1 MNWQTIPLIVTSVTS
16 VKLVPVIWIG
26 SIGLPLSGLKPTIVG
41 GGRIVKFVEEV
52 TLPQGVVITSRPV
65 VAPAGIWTTT
75 VEAVFVCNERVEP
88 FSVTELDSSRLVPEI
103 VTTPLA
109 TVVAGVKLEIV
120 GGNFNVKAV
129 ELVEDPTGLEIVILS
144 DVKPDGTVI
153 DIKVVDET
161 LYVAETEPK

>member
-1 MNWQTIPLIVTSVTS
+1 VS
-16 VKLVPVIWIG
+16 
-26 SIGLPLSGLKPTIVG
+26 
-41 GGRIVKFVEEV
+41 
-52 TLPQGVVITSRPV
+52 
-65 VAPAGIWTTT
+65 PAGIWTTT
-75 VEAVFVCNERVEP
+75 VEAVFDCNKRTEP
-88 FSVTELDSSRLVPEI
+88 LSVTELVSLRLVPEI

-109 TVVAGVKLEIV
+109 TEVPGVKLEIV

-161 LYVAETEPK
+161 